1 MSNRTLIQ
9 WYTNLNKSILKIL
22 SLSTH
27 KNAKNNNLNKL
38 IKIEVI
44 MFGETPCTHIL

>member
-1 MSNRTLIQ
+1 MSNWALIQ
-9 WYTNLNKSILKIL
+9 WFTILYKSILKIL

-38 IKIEVI
+38 IKN
-44 MFGETPCTHIL
+44 GGDH